1 MPGERSHRLLSLIFV
16 FQSQCFARF
25 DKRRAPDCAY
35 FVRKPDLPRHATWQC
50 PAILFYIAML
60 PYNVCY
66 ASGAA
71 RFVKPRIELELRY

>member
-1 MPGERSHRLLSLIFV
+1 MPGEGVADYFRLIFV

-35 FVRKPDLPRHATWQC
+35 FIRPDLPRHATWQR
-50 PAILFYIAML
+50 PAILFYNAML

-71 RFVKPRIELELRY
+71 RFVKPRIGLELGY